1 MSDEA
6 KLNQM
11 IELIQNNSTNS
22 DMANQQI
29 LAEQNA
35 IENSTSENEVGF
47 WNSLI
52 TGKGRT
58 EYVDMKEI
66 PSVMGHNVEGVN
78 PDISKKHLIPIAS
91 KLANA
96 RGNPVMMGQIFKYY
110 FPEADISFDIY
121 GTPMATITINKNGE
135 GQEKTFYLNKAGF
148 SNNDATALVKD
159 IWQFTAGGKLGG
171 WIGKGGGFIGKSVGA
186 GVGMGGV
193 SLARDNITEAVFEAD
208 FDDKVM
214 HSAFISFLGTAGELS
229 APLIAQA
236 INQAKKS
243 KYLWDAT
250 KNAWTKQGKDYLNK
264 IGVVADEWKNEFNRV
279 FERIATKSING
290 KPMTDAQRKLY
301 AESQSLASPS
311 GTNKIDLTKGQV
323 TQNADDLAFETQA
336 KSGTYGDKAQ
346 QIVQGQADT
355 QASQIVKA
363 GEDTQAVLGGV
374 TSPTVTSAGEGAER
388 VVGSLTQQRSKLANE
403 VDKAYDLARSVN
415 VKVPKD
421 SVDDLY
427 LNLNRNINKDF
438 GGTLEGTNQNFLKQ
452 LQKMSAFKNIK
463 NFNVKYLEGWRQRV
477 SKFAYNTNDK
487 QQSAIAKAMIKQ
499 YDEWTDGVIQNAI
512 KNGDDNTLAVWKDA
526 RSLRKKLAE
535 EFETDKI
542 INDLTS
548 GSYSPEQT
556 INKIFGG
563 SKAGFSFNSIQA
575 LTKLKKMLTPAEFK
589 ILKEEAFLRLL
600 GNQTDNTITSAQKF
614 VTAFNQ
620 SMKSNKTVMN
630 TLFNADEIAI
640 LTKLKNVL
648 QATTP
653 PAVGK
658 GGNPSGTAMEIIR
671 IIKNM
676 FGPAGRVAESVIKTF
691 GGSKA
696 MAEYQASA
704 LKDAMKVT
712 PKVTN
717 LPSAITGATTSSTA
731 NRSGYDGN
739 QLIEDVS
746 NIPSSIVRGL
756 LY

>member
-1 MSDEA
+1 MSDDA

-11 IELIQNNSTNS
+11 IELIQNNSENS
-22 DMANQQI
+22 DIANQQI

-47 WNSLI
+47 WKSLI
-52 TGKGRT
+52 TGEGRT
-58 EYVDMKEI
+58 EFEDMEEI
-66 PSVMGHNVEGVN
+66 PSVMAPDPNNSNVN
-78 PDISKKHLIPIAS
+78 QKHLVPIAS

-110 FPEADISFDIY
+110 FPEADISFDQF

-148 SNNDATALVKD
+148 SQNDATALVKD

-250 KNAWTKQGKDYLNK
+250 KNAWTKQGKNYLNK

-301 AESQSLASPS
+301 AESQSLASPT
-311 GTNKIDLTKGQV
+311 GTTKIDLRKGQL
-323 TQNADDLAFETQA
+323 TQEADDLAFETQA
-336 KSGTYGDKAQ
+336 KAGTYGDQAQKIIQGADDTQKQ
-346 QIVQGQADT
+346 QIIEAGQG
-355 QASQIVKA
+355 
-363 GEDTQAVLGGV
+363 TQAVLGGV

-388 VVGSLTQQRSKLANE
+388 VISGLTQQRSALAKE
-403 VDKAYDLARSVN
+403 VDKAYDLARSSN
-415 VKVPKD
+415 IKVPKE

-427 LNLNRNINKDF
+427 FNLNRNINKDF
-438 GGTLEGTNQNFLKQ
+438 GGTLEGTNQNFLAQ

-499 YDEWTDGVIQNAI
+499 YDEWTDGIIQNAI

-526 RSLRKKLAE
+526 RSLRKKLAQE
-535 EFETDKI
+535 YEADKI

-548 GSYSPEQT
+548 GNYSPEQT

-563 SKAGFSFNSIQA
+563 SKAGFSLNSIQA
-575 LTKLKKMLTPAEFK
+575 LTKLKKLLTPDEFK

-620 SMKSNKTVMN
+620 SMKTNKTVMN
-630 TLFNADEIAI
+630 TIFDADEIAI
-640 LTKLKNVL
+640 LTRLKNVL

-704 LKDAMKVT
+704 LKDALKAT
-712 PKVTN
+712 PKVSN
-717 LPSAITGATTSSTA
+717 LPIGLTGASTSSTA
-731 NRSGYDGN
+731 NRSGYDGK

>member
-6 KLNQM
+6 KLNEM
-11 IELIQNNSTNS
+11 IEFVEKNSES
-22 DMANQQI
+22 GDIANQQI

-58 EYVDMKEI
+58 EYVDMEEI

-96 RGNPVMMGQIFKYY
+96 RGNPVVMGQIFKYY
-110 FPEADISFDIY
+110 FPEADISFDQF

-159 IWQFTAGGKLGG
+159 IWQFTAGGKFGG
-171 WIGKGGGFIGKSVGA
+171 WIGKAGGFVGKS
-186 GVGMGGV
+186 MGGV

-208 FDDKVM
+208 FDDKIM

-264 IGVVADEWKNEFNRV
+264 IGVVADEWRNEFNRV

-290 KPMTDAQRKLY
+290 KPMTEAQRKLF

-363 GEDTQAVLGGV
+363 GEDTQAVLGGSV
-374 TSPTVTSAGEGAER
+374 SPTVASAGEGAER
-388 VVGSLTQQRSKLANE
+388 IVGSLTQQRKDLNTA

-415 VKVPKD
+415 VKVPKE

-438 GGTLEGTNQNFLKQ
+438 GGTLESTNQNFLKQ

-477 SKFAYNTNDK
+477 TKFAYNTNDA

-499 YDEWTDGVIQNAI
+499 YDEWTDGVIQTAI
-512 KNGDDNTLAVWKDA
+512 KNGDDKTLAVWKDA
-526 RSLRKKLAE
+526 RSLRKKLSE
-535 EFETDKI
+535 EFEVDKI

-671 IIKNM
+671 IVKNM
-676 FGPAGRVAESVIKTF
+676 FGPAGRVAESLIKTF

-704 LKDAMKVT
+704 LKEAMNVT

-717 LPSAITGATTSSTA
+717 LPSAITGATTSSTT
-731 NRSGYDGN
+731 NRSGYDGK